1 MAARSSSVTWMYC
14 APPSPPSPAPAPSSS
29 PNWSRSAS
37 TPSPSSTP
45 SWRKSTNSCWLRSMS
60 CGGCVALLSAFVR
73 ALRTRSRRLEGGAT
87 HRQQFRVA
95 RAELLQERLEERR
108 VLLHERAQLAHD
120 GRVAQLRQLARVT
133 SGTGTGTCSCRLGRR
148 TRGGSGFEE
157 VAGGVGGGGC
167 EGRPSQRA
175 PQRRESSHAPGQEW
189 AQGERRCQSRARACR
204 EGWRQRAPAPVQA
217 QAPTR
222 GCPARARQSAAN
234 SS

>member
-175 PQRRESSHAPGQEW
+175 PQRRESSHAPG
-189 AQGERRCQSRARACR
+189 AGVGARGAALPVAGEGVPGGLAAAGAGAGAGSGADSGMPCAC
-204 EGWRQRAPAPVQA
+204 ETVSG
-217 QAPTR
+217 
-222 GCPARARQSAAN
+222 
-234 SS
+234 